1 MHQQHAVAI
10 LTDCGC
16 YPVVHFVT
24 RRALF
29 ASVAVCRDYSEN
41 WLKVVAAAISLV
53 AMISAATVATMVP
66 YFASVLHCA
75 ACMDTDRIV
84 LNIFLLLP
92 SWL

>member
-10 LTDCGC
+10 LTDYGC

-53 AMISAATVATMVP
+53 AMISAATVELWCRTLPVFCIALLVWILT
-66 YFASVLHCA
+66 VLY
-75 ACMDTDRIV
+75 
-84 LNIFLLLP
+84 
-92 SWL
+92 